1 MAKHYLYRHIR
12 LDTGQPFYIG
22 IGTKRESRPY
32 YTYPAEYPRAYSK
45 SGRTEYWKR
54 ITSKSEYD
62 VEILFESD
70 DYELIKQKEIEF
82 IALYGRRN
90 KGKGILCNLTDG
102 GDGVLGIIR
111 SQETSDKI
119 SKANTGRKTSDETKL
134 KQSLVKKGK
143 KMSEHTIEL
152 RKGCMPTGENHAGAR
167 LLINHQ
173 TGIYYS
179 TVKEASEAYG
189 INSSTLANML
199 SGHRR
204 NYTDLVY
211 AESNSKTNYPILP
224 KIKEY
229 ASRKHTEESKAKLSK
244 AKKGRFT
251 GSECNSAK
259 SVTDIVT
266 GVQYSCIKEEA
277 EKLGHNYGYLC
288 SMLNPNTSKKNKTSL
303 IYTN

>member
-32 YTYPAEYPRAYSK
+32 YTHSAEYPRAHSK

-54 ITSKSEYD
+54 VVSKAGYE

-70 DYELIKQKEIEF
+70 DYDFIKQKEIEF
-82 IALYGRRN
+82 IALYGRRDT
-90 KGKGILCNLTDG
+90 GKGILCNLTDG
-102 GDGVLGIIR
+102 GDGVLGVVR

-119 SKANTGRKTSDETKL
+119 SKANIGRKTSDETRL

-143 KMSEHTIEL
+143 KMAEHTKEL

-167 LLINHQ
+167 LIINLQ
-173 TGIYYS
+173 TGIYYP
-179 TVKEASEAYG
+179 TLKDAAQIHG
-189 INSSTLANML
+189 IGGTALRNML

-204 NYTDLVY
+204 NYTALIY
-211 AESNSKTNYPILP
+211 AESEDDSIYPIIP
-224 KIKEY
+224 IVKEY
-229 ASRKHTEESKAKLSK
+229 ASRAHTEESKAKLSESR
-244 AKKGRFT
+244 KGKFT

-259 SVTDIVT
+259 GVTDTIT
-266 GVQYSCIKEEA
+266 GIQYACIKEAA
-277 EKLGHNYGYLC
+277 EKLGHNYKYLC
-288 SMLNPNTSKKNKTSL
+288 RMLNPNIDRKNKTSL
-303 IYTN
+303 IYTA